1 MAAVILFD
9 IDGTLVTTAGGAR
22 QALLDAVTAQL
33 GDPSGFDFS
42 FGGMTD
48 RGIMRRGLRHRGLA
62 GDDPGV
68 DHAAVEARIDALIA
82 DYLPRL
88 ERLLATTPVHR
99 LLPGAGELAR
109 AAATWSGV
117 AAGLGTG
124 NVRHGATLKLRPFG
138 LHEVLPFGGFGCD
151 AELRADLIAAGHR
164 RGAARL
170 GVPLEQ
176 ARLVIV
182 GDTPLDV
189 QAARANGGVTLAVA
203 TGSSSRAELQASG
216 AEVVVDRL
224 DEPHVRAALAELAGV
239 RAAISS

>member
-1 MAAVILFD
+1 MATVVLFD

-22 QALLDAVTAQL
+22 QALLDAVAARF
-33 GDPSGFDFS
+33 GDPGGFDFS

-48 RGIMRRGLRHRGLA
+48 RGIMRRGLRQRGVDV
-62 GDDPGV
+62 DDP
-68 DHAAVEARIDALIA
+68 RIDGLIDELIA

-88 ERLLATTPVHR
+88 ERLLASAAVHR

-109 AAATWSGV
+109 AAAGWRGV

-124 NVRHGATLKLRPFG
+124 NVREGATLKLRPFG

-151 AELRADLIAAGHR
+151 AEDRAALIAAGHR
-164 RGAARL
+164 RGAERL
-170 GVPLEQ
+170 GVPVAE

-189 QAARANGGVTLAVA
+189 AAARANGGFTLAVA
-203 TGSSSRAELQASG
+203 TGASSRAELVACG
-216 AEVVVDRL
+216 AEAVVDRL
-224 DEPHVRAALAELAGV
+224 DEPHVLAALASLAGV
-239 RAAISS
+239 DTTAMG